1 MRSFVVGLLMVVGIS
16 SANAV
21 PVTYI
26 DLIDP
31 NPNRLMNSEPVGNP
45 APNRIFSFT
54 HSILDDG
61 YNALADTITGAA
73 ITLRFSDESTDAAA
87 ESVSFTFDLLSF
99 GTQTI
104 TSGGAIFPANF
115 SGASLIALV
124 VDGLLNVTLDNAG
137 LLTTAPNN
145 RSDFLF
151 LDSTLTVDVERSL
164 VPPFSTGTVSEPHS
178 VALVGLALVGLLLRR
193 RLR

>member
-1 MRSFVVGLLMVVGIS
+1 MRIV
-16 SANAV
+16 AV
-21 PVTYI
+21 AWI
-26 DLIDP
+26 
-31 NPNRLMNSEPVGNP
+31 
-45 APNRIFSFT
+45 
-54 HSILDDG
+54 
-61 YNALADTITGAA
+61 
-73 ITLRFSDESTDAAA
+73 
-87 ESVSFTFDLLSF
+87 
-99 GTQTI
+99 
-104 TSGGAIFPANF
+104 
-115 SGASLIALV
+115 ASLIALV

-164 VPPFSTGTVSEPHS
+164 LPPLSTGTVSEPHS

>member
-26 DLIDP
+26 DLVDS

-45 APNRIFSFT
+45 APNRTFSFT
-54 HSILDDG
+54 HSILDEG
-61 YNALADTITGAA
+61 YDALTDAITGAA
-73 ITLRFSDESTDAAA
+73 ITLRFSDESTDTAA
-87 ESVSFTFDLLSF
+87 ESVSFTFDILSF

-104 TSGGAIFPANF
+104 TSGGAIFPENF

-124 VDGLLNVTLDNAG
+124 VDGLLNVTLDNVG

-151 LDSTLTVDVERSL
+151 LDSTLTVDGERSV
-164 VPPFSTGTVSEPHS
+164 VPPFSARTVSEPHS
-178 VALVGLALVGLLLRR
+178 VALVGLALFGLLLRR